1 MFVSINHLD
10 VPVDKSTEVAERF
23 DVVKTHLHSVPGF
36 QRFRLLRPHL
46 DGKPWLVYTEW
57 DSRTYYDGWRNSPM
71 FGRMHP
77 HHEADGHGDNLH
89 ATLSIGAEVIPYE
102 VLSDL
107 SR

>member
-1 MFVSINHLD
+1 
-10 VPVDKSTEVAERF
+10 
-23 DVVKTHLHSVPGF
+23 
-36 QRFRLLRPHL
+36 
-46 DGKPWLVYTEW
+46 
-57 DSRTYYDGWRNSPM
+57 
-71 FGRMHP
+71 MHP